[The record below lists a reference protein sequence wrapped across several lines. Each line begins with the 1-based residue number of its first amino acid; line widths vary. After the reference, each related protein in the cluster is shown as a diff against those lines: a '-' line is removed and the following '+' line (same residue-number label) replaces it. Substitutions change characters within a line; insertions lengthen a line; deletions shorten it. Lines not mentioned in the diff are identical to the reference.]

1 MEIQNRLSE
10 DLKTAM
16 KAKEKVKVA
25 TIRMVRAQLKDFQIE
40 KRDELT
46 EEDEIS
52 VLTNAAKKRKEALE
66 FYEKSD
72 RQDLIEQEKQELE
85 IISAYLPAQLSKE
98 EVEKVVLK
106 VLEEVGASSTQ
117 DLGKVM
123 GAAMKDLK
131 GKADGRMVQEIVREK
146 LS

>member
-16 KAKEKVKVA
+16 KAKEKIKVE
-25 TIRMVRAQLKDFQIE
+25 TIRMVRAQLKDFQIA
-40 KRDELT
+40 KGDELN

-66 FYEKSD
+66 LYEKSD

-98 EVEKVVLK
+98 EIEKVVLK
-106 VLEEVGASSTQ
+106 VMEEVEASSPQ

-123 GAAMKDLK
+123 GATMKDLK

>member
-16 KAKEKVKVA
+16 KAKEKIKVG
-25 TIRMVRAQLKDFQIE
+25 TIRMVRAQLKDFQIA
-40 KRDELT
+40 KGDELN

-52 VLTNAAKKRKEALE
+52 VLINAAKKRKEALE
-66 FYEKSD
+66 LYEKSD

-106 VLEEVGASSTQ
+106 VIEEVGASSPQ

-123 GAAMKDLK
+123 GATMKVLK
-131 GKADGRMVQEIVREK
+131 GKADGRMLQEIVREK

>member
-16 KAKEKVKVA
+16 KAKEKIKVQ
-25 TIRMVRAQLKDFQIE
+25 TIRMVRAQLKDFQIA
-40 KRDELT
+40 KGDELN

-66 FYEKSD
+66 LYEKSD

-98 EVEKVVLK
+98 EVEKIVLK
-106 VLEEVGASSTQ
+106 VMQEVSASSAQ

-123 GAAMKDLK
+123 GATMKDLK

>member
-1 MEIQNRLSE
+1 MEIQDRLSE

-16 KAKEKVKVA
+16 KAKEKVKVE
-25 TIRMVRAQLKDFQIE
+25 TIRMVRAQLQDFQIA

-52 VLTNAAKKRKEALE
+52 VVINAAKKRKEALE
-66 FYEKSD
+66 LYEKSD
-72 RQDLIEQEKQELE
+72 RQDLIDRERQELE

-106 VLEEVGASSTQ
+106 VMEEVGASSPQ
-117 DLGKVM
+117 DMGKVM
-123 GAAMKDLK
+123 GAAMKELK
-131 GKADGRMVQEIVREK
+131 GKTDGKMVQEIVREK
-146 LS
+146 LN

>member
-1 MEIQNRLSE
+1 MEIQDRLSE

-16 KAKEKVKVA
+16 KAKEKVKVE
-25 TIRMVRAQLKDFQIE
+25 TIRMVRAQLQDFQIA

-52 VLTNAAKKRKEALE
+52 VLINAAKKRKEALE
-66 FYEKSD
+66 LYEKSE
-72 RQDLIEQEKQELE
+72 RQDLIERERQELE
-85 IISAYLPAQLSKE
+85 IISTYLPAQLSKE

-106 VLEEVGASSTQ
+106 VMEETGANSVQ

-123 GAAMKDLK
+123 GAAMKELK
-131 GKADGRMVQEIVREK
+131 GKADGKRVQEIVREK
-146 LS
+146 LN

>member
-16 KAKEKVKVA
+16 KAKEKIKVE
-25 TIRMVRAQLKDFQIE
+25 TIRMVRAQLKDFQIA
-40 KRDELT
+40 KRDELN

-52 VLTNAAKKRKEALE
+52 VLINAAKKRKEALE
-66 FYEKSD
+66 LYEKSD

-106 VLEEVGASSTQ
+106 VIEEVGASSLQ

-123 GAAMKDLK
+123 GATMKDLK

>member
-16 KAKEKVKVA
+16 KAKEKIKVD
-25 TIRMVRAQLKDFQIE
+25 TIRMVRAQLKDFQIA
-40 KRDELT
+40 KGDELND
-46 EEDEIS
+46 EDEIS
-52 VLTNAAKKRKEALE
+52 VLINAAKKRKEALE
-66 FYEKSD
+66 LYEKSD

-106 VLEEVGASSTQ
+106 VIEEVGASSPQ

-123 GAAMKDLK
+123 GATMKDLK

>member
-16 KAKEKVKVA
+16 KAKEKIKVE
-25 TIRMVRAQLKDFQIE
+25 TIRMVRAQLKDFQIA
-40 KRDELT
+40 KGDELT
-46 EEDEIS
+46 KEDEIS
-52 VLTNAAKKRKEALE
+52 VVINAAKKRKEALE
-66 FYEKSD
+66 LYEKSD

-106 VLEEVGASSTQ
+106 VMEEVEASSPQ

-123 GAAMKDLK
+123 GATMKDLK

>member
-16 KAKEKVKVA
+16 KAKEKIKVQ
-25 TIRMVRAQLKDFQIE
+25 TIRMVRAQLKDFQIA

-66 FYEKSD
+66 LYEKSD

-106 VLEEVGASSTQ
+106 VMEEVGASSAQ

-123 GAAMKDLK
+123 GATMKDLK

>member
-16 KAKEKVKVA
+16 KAKEKIKVG
-25 TIRMVRAQLKDFQIE
+25 TIRMVRAQLKDFQIA
-40 KRDELT
+40 KGDELN

-52 VLTNAAKKRKEALE
+52 VLINAAKKRKEALE
-66 FYEKSD
+66 LYEKSD

-98 EVEKVVLK
+98 GVEKVVLK
-106 VLEEVGASSTQ
+106 VIEEVGASSLQ

-123 GAAMKDLK
+123 GATMKDLK

>member
-16 KAKEKVKVA
+16 KAKEKIKVE
-25 TIRMVRAQLKDFQIE
+25 TIRMVRAQLKDFQIA

-52 VLTNAAKKRKEALE
+52 VLINAAKKRKEALE
-66 FYEKSD
+66 LYEKSD
-72 RQDLIEQEKQELE
+72 RQDLIERERQELE
-85 IISAYLPAQLSKE
+85 IISTYLPAQLSKE

-106 VLEEVGASSTQ
+106 VMEETGANSVQ

-123 GAAMKDLK
+123 GAAMKELK
-131 GKADGRMVQEIVREK
+131 GKADGKRVQEIVREK
-146 LS
+146 LN

>member
-16 KAKEKVKVA
+16 KAKEKIKVE
-25 TIRMVRAQLKDFQIE
+25 TIRMVRAQLKDFQIA

-52 VLTNAAKKRKEALE
+52 VLINAAKKRKEALE
-66 FYEKSD
+66 LYEKSD

-106 VLEEVGASSTQ
+106 VMEEVEASSPQ

-123 GAAMKDLK
+123 GATMKDLK
-131 GKADGRMVQEIVREK
+131 GKADGKMVQEIVREK

>member
-16 KAKEKVKVA
+16 KAKEKIKVQ
-25 TIRMVRAQLKDFQIE
+25 TIRMVRAQLKDFQIA

-66 FYEKSD
+66 LYEKSD

-98 EVEKVVLK
+98 KVEKVVLK
-106 VLEEVGASSTQ
+106 IIEEIGASSPQ

-123 GAAMKDLK
+123 GAAMKELK
-131 GKADGRMVQEIVREK
+131 GKTDGKMVQEIVREK
-146 LS
+146 LN

>member
-1 MEIQNRLSE
+1 MEIQDRLSQ

-16 KAKEKVKVA
+16 KAKEKVKVE
-25 TIRMVRAQLKDFQIE
+25 TIRMVRAQLKDFQIA

-52 VLTNAAKKRKEALE
+52 VLINAAKKRKEALE
-66 FYEKSD
+66 LYEKSD

-106 VLEEVGASSTQ
+106 VIEEVGASSLQ

-123 GAAMKDLK
+123 GATMKDLR

>member
-16 KAKEKVKVA
+16 KAKEKIKVE
-25 TIRMVRAQLKDFQIE
+25 TIRMVRAQLKDFQIA

-66 FYEKSD
+66 LYEKSD

-106 VLEEVGASSTQ
+106 VMEEVGASSPQ

-123 GAAMKDLK
+123 GATMKDLK

>member
-16 KAKEKVKVA
+16 KAKEKIKVG
-25 TIRMVRAQLKDFQIE
+25 TIRMVRAQLKDFQIA
-40 KRDELT
+40 KGDELT

-66 FYEKSD
+66 LYEKSD

-106 VLEEVGASSTQ
+106 VIEEVGASSPQ

-123 GAAMKDLK
+123 GATMKDLK

>member
-16 KAKEKVKVA
+16 KAKEKIKVG
-25 TIRMVRAQLKDFQIE
+25 TIRMVRAQLKDFQIA
-40 KRDELT
+40 KGDELN

-52 VLTNAAKKRKEALE
+52 VLINAAKKRKEALE
-66 FYEKSD
+66 LYEKSD

-98 EVEKVVLK
+98 EVENVVLK
-106 VLEEVGASSTQ
+106 VIEEVGASSLQ

-123 GAAMKDLK
+123 GATMKDLK

>member
-1 MEIQNRLSE
+1 MEIQDRLSE

-16 KAKEKVKVA
+16 KAKEKVKVE
-25 TIRMVRAQLKDFQIE
+25 TIRMVRAQLKDFQIA

-52 VLTNAAKKRKEALE
+52 VVTNAAKKRKEALE
-66 FYEKSD
+66 LYEKSD
-72 RQDLIEQEKQELE
+72 RQDLIDRERQELE

-106 VLEEVGASSTQ
+106 VMEEVGASSPQ
-117 DLGKVM
+117 DMGKVM
-123 GAAMKDLK
+123 GTAMKELK
-131 GKADGRMVQEIVREK
+131 GKADGKMVQEIVREK

>member
-16 KAKEKVKVA
+16 KAKEKIKVE
-25 TIRMVRAQLKDFQIE
+25 TIRMVRAQLKDFQIA
-40 KRDELT
+40 KGDELN

-66 FYEKSD
+66 LYEKSD
-72 RQDLIEQEKQELE
+72 RQDLIEQEKQELK

-106 VLEEVGASSTQ
+106 VMQEVEASSPQ

-123 GAAMKDLK
+123 GATMKDLK

>member
-16 KAKEKVKVA
+16 KAKEKIKVQ
-25 TIRMVRAQLKDFQIE
+25 TIRMVRAQLKDFQIA

-66 FYEKSD
+66 LYEKSD

-98 EVEKVVLK
+98 EV
-106 VLEEVGASSTQ
+106 GASSPQ

-123 GAAMKDLK
+123 GAAMKELK
-131 GKADGRMVQEIVREK
+131 GKTDGKMVQEIVREK
-146 LS
+146 LN

>member
-16 KAKEKVKVA
+16 KAKEKIKVQ
-25 TIRMVRAQLKDFQIE
+25 TIRMVRAQLKDFQIA

-66 FYEKSD
+66 LYEKSD

-106 VLEEVGASSTQ
+106 VIEEVGASSLQ

-123 GAAMKDLK
+123 GATMKDLK
-131 GKADGRMVQEIVREK
+131 GKADGKMVQEIVREK

>member
-1 MEIQNRLSE
+1 MKIQDRLSE
-10 DLKTAM
+10 DLKRAM
-16 KAKEKVKVA
+16 KARETLKVE
-25 TIRMVRAQLKDFQIE
+25 TIRMVRAQLKDFQIS

-52 VLTNAAKKRKEALE
+52 VLISSAKKRKEAIEL
-66 FYEKSD
+66 YEKSD
-72 RQDLIEQEKQELE
+72 RQDLIEKEKQELN
-85 IISAYLPAQLSKE
+85 IISAYLPAQLSRE

-106 VLEEVGASSTQ
+106 IMEETGASSQQ

-123 GAAMKDLK
+123 GSAMKELK
-131 GKADGRMVQEIVREK
+131 GKADGKLVQEIVREK

>member
-16 KAKEKVKVA
+16 KAKEKIKVD
-25 TIRMVRAQLKDFQIE
+25 TIRMVRAQLKDFQIA

-66 FYEKSD
+66 LYEKSD

-106 VLEEVGASSTQ
+106 VMEEVEASSPQ

-123 GAAMKDLK
+123 GATMKDLK

>member
-16 KAKEKVKVA
+16 KAKEKIKVD
-25 TIRMVRAQLKDFQIE
+25 TIRMVRAQLKDFQIA
-40 KRDELT
+40 KGDELN

-52 VLTNAAKKRKEALE
+52 VLINAAKKRKEALE
-66 FYEKSD
+66 LYEKSD

-106 VLEEVGASSTQ
+106 VIEKVGASSPQ

-123 GAAMKDLK
+123 GATMKDLK